1 MKTIIFTLIA
11 AATFTINLTAQEAP
25 ADTILPTIAIEP
37 VQPVILIEPVQPV
50 LFIDTEDT
58 IDQSAEVDTTIVR
71 IGDKEIQVIDHDHGT
86 DYNWCNNRHRKDR
99 SGKFDGHWEGA
110 ELGFN
115 AFDKPD
121 YSLYGGN
128 EFMSIN
134 QDKSMEFNLNFYEV
148 NIGLYKSYVGLVSG
162 IGLSFNSYQFENPYT
177 LRRESDLTEAVLLT
191 YDDLS
196 KSKLAIS
203 YLQVPLLFEFQLP
216 VNQREGRVYVNAGVI
231 GGVKIGSHTKV
242 KHGDIK
248 DKDYGGFNINSFKY
262 AATARIGYKEIGLFA
277 TYSLTPLFESGKGPE
292 LTPFTIGISFSN

>member
-37 VQPVILIEPVQPV
+37 VLSV
-50 LFIDTEDT
+50 DTV
-58 IDQSAEVDTTIVR
+58 DQSADHDTTNIR
-71 IGDKEIQVIDHDHGT
+71 IGIVDIEVIDHDHGT
-86 DYNWCNNRHRKDR
+86 DYNWCNHKHRKDR

-115 AFDKPD
+115 GFEKPD
-121 YSLYGGN
+121 YRLYDGN

-262 AATARIGYKEIGLFA
+262 AATARVGYKEIGLFA

>member
-37 VQPVILIEPVQPV
+37 VLSV
-50 LFIDTEDT
+50 DTV
-58 IDQSAEVDTTIVR
+58 DQSADHDTTNIR
-71 IGDKEIQVIDHDHGT
+71 IGIVDIEVIDHDHGT
-86 DYNWCNNRHRKDR
+86 DYNWCNHKHRKDR

-115 AFDKPD
+115 GFEKPD
-121 YSLYGGN
+121 YRLYDGN